1 MKEAIK
7 IKIMI
12 LLSILTAMLLGCS
25 PNKEELREQE
35 AIKAELAQ
43 THKEYDSIEKS
54 MMTSLDEIDKRIGL
68 IKSQKGYLVFSKSGS
83 DVRNKKEEI
92 LNNIA
97 VMDELLADNENRIE
111 KLRSELKRIGSTN
124 KGLKKRILKYEEE
137 NKMIADE
144 LTGLRQD
151 LIAVREENDKLTVE
165 NEKLNIEASNQAV
178 MYDNLQTQY
187 TKAEQDAYVAY
198 VKTGSR
204 KDLKKENIIEK
215 KNLRTLIA
223 PDEINADVKP
233 DNFEKIDTRTA
244 LQIPLETKEAKIVTT
259 HDASSY
265 KWCDDTDGKKR
276 LCIVDPQMFWEKSK
290 YLVIE
295 TK

>member
-7 IKIMI
+7 IKIML
-12 LLSILTAMLLGCS
+12 LLSILTAMLLSCS
-25 PNKEELREQE
+25 PNEKELREQE
-35 AIKAELAQ
+35 AIKSELAE
-43 THKEYDSIEKS
+43 TRKNYDSIEKS
-54 MMTSLDEIDKRIGL
+54 MTASLDEIDKRISL
-68 IKSQKGYLVFSKSGS
+68 VRSQKGFLTYDSKS
-83 DVRNKKEEI
+83 DVKNKKQEI

-97 VMDELLADNENRIE
+97 IMDELLVENENRIE
-111 KLRSELKRIGSTN
+111 KLRKELKRIGSKN
-124 KGLKKRILKYEEE
+124 KGLSKRILKYEEE
-137 NKMIADE
+137 NKAITDE
-144 LTGLRQD
+144 LTGLRQE
-151 LIAVREENDKLTVE
+151 LLLEREKNDKLAVE
-165 NEKLNIEASNQAV
+165 NEKLNIEVSNQTV
-178 MYDNLQTQY
+178 MYDNLRTQY

-204 KDLKKENIIEK
+204 KDLKKANIIEK

-233 DNFEKIDTRTA
+233 DNFEKIDTRLA
-244 LQIPLETKEAKIVTT
+244 LQIPLETKDAKIVTT
-259 HDASSY
+259 HDANSY
-265 KWCDDTDGKKR
+265 KWCDEEDGTKR